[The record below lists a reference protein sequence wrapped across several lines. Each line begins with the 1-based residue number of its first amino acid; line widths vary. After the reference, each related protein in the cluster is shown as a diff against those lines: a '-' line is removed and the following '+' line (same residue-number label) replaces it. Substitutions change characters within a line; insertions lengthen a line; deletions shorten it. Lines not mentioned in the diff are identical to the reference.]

1 MTQCKFF
8 VIDECDKV
16 LGNPK
21 MRADIQDIFIKT
33 PHHKQVLMFS
43 ATMPEDMKKGT
54 PSFHLDCKKFLQKE
68 AEIFIDEG
76 KLILHG
82 LAQFY
87 VYINEVLLAPFRT
100 RNSKN

>member
-1 MTQCKFF
+1 M
-8 VIDECDKV
+8 IDECDKV

-33 PHHKQVLMFS
+33 PHNKQVLMFS
-43 ATMPEDMKKGT
+43 ATMPDEMKKGKL
-54 PSFHLDCKKFLQKE
+54 PPNSDCKKFLQKE

-87 VYINEVLLAPFRT
+87 VYINEVNLRPFRT
-100 RNSKN
+100 KSSRN